1 MNIDWQ
7 LAERIQCSRKERE
20 ELVPLI
26 DLVIRASGKAR
37 NEGLLALEDDIDGY
51 DHPLVRLGMQLV
63 VDGTDPDI
71 IQHTLAARV
80 LSENKTGKDLLEQII
95 ICESMLSIQ
104 AGDNPRILAVK
115 CFSYLGEDADELH
128 IKYYADVAESREDEL
143 VVRYTSADG
152 AVAECFADMRKIL
165 SLSDRAVQK
174 VLRELDTAELAVAL
188 EGSESEVRAKIL
200 RNMSQRAAGLLVEET
215 PPGANPD
222 PVAVRKHVSKL
233 FEIVAKL
240 EEAGEIKSD

>member
-1 MNIDWQ
+1 M
-7 LAERIQCSRKERE
+7 
-20 ELVPLI
+20 
-26 DLVIRASGKAR
+26 
-37 NEGLLALEDDIDGY
+37 
-51 DHPLVRLGMQLV
+51 
-63 VDGTDPDI
+63 
-71 IQHTLAARV
+71 
-80 LSENKTGKDLLEQII
+80 
-95 ICESMLSIQ
+95 
-104 AGDNPRILAVK
+104 
-115 CFSYLGEDADELH
+115 
-128 IKYYADVAESREDEL
+128 AESRKDES

-200 RNMSQRAAGLLVEET
+200 RNMSQRTAGLLVEET